1 MTSRRTIFRK
11 TGVFTSQV
19 GRGHT
24 RYVNDRGS
32 GRFSTRADWAGNR
45 AVSLFKADSG
55 VTLIELLVGLAVGS
69 IIIAAI
75 YSAYITQVRGMATQ
89 RAALEMQQGLRGALT
104 ILEREIRTAGVD
116 PSGSAGAQIL
126 IARDAEFHFTRD
138 VDGMVVD
145 GMDQFDGNIGSNEN
159 IRYAIN
165 AGNLGRET
173 GGGGGLQSL
182 LDNVDALNFVYL
194 DRQGLPIATPV
205 ADREAI
211 RQVQVTVVAR
221 YGLSQ
226 GGLLPAVTDTTNYRN
241 QQGDIILA
249 APDDTFRRLMM
260 TTTIACRNLA
270 LGG

>member
-1 MTSRRTIFRK
+1 
-11 TGVFTSQV
+11 
-19 GRGHT
+19 
-24 RYVNDRGS
+24 
-32 GRFSTRADWAGNR
+32 
-45 AVSLFKADSG
+45 
-55 VTLIELLVGLAVGS
+55 VGS

-104 ILEREIRTAGVD
+104 IMEREIRTAGVD

-126 IARDAEFHFTRD
+126 TAAAAEFHFTRD
-138 VDGMVVD
+138 VGGMVVD
-145 GMDQFDGNIGSNEN
+145 GMDQFDGNAAGPNEN
-159 IRYAIN
+159 IRYAIS
-165 AGNLGRET
+165 AGNLGRQT

-194 DRQGLPIATPV
+194 NREGEVIPAPV
-205 ADREAI
+205 ADTAAI
-211 RQVQVTVVAR
+211 RQVQVTLVAR

-226 GGLLPAVTDTTNYRN
+226 GALLRAVTDTTVYRN
-241 QQGDIILA
+241 RQGEEILA
-249 APDDTFRRLMM
+249 APNDTFRRLMM